1 MAGLSRKFLD
11 DFETKSKNRI
21 SNDKWTFKRDFS
33 FFYMKINPGEP
44 ILTLYLFW
52 AHNYPKEADPSTHW
66 QVSNKNFIPAAFGGV
81 SPSDA
86 VLLDYVSHWAAPAPL
101 PHGSPPK
108 SLSNGKGGIWK
119 VGHVMHSPAPRTDD
133 EYWIPLLFP
142 LTTTAKTQKNT
153 NFKVAKS
160 LKLW

>member
-1 MAGLSRKFLD
+1 MTALSRKFLEE
-11 DFETKSKNRI
+11 FETKSKNHI
-21 SNDKWTFKRDFS
+21 CTNKLTFKRNFC
-33 FFYMKINPGEP
+33 FFYMKINPEES

-101 PHGSPPK
+101 PHRSPPK
-108 SLSNGKGGIWK
+108 SLSNGKGEFGRW
-119 VGHVMHSPAPRTDD
+119 VTWCTLLLHEQMRTEFHCFFSNNHS
-133 EYWIPLLFP
+133 
-142 LTTTAKTQKNT
+142 
-153 NFKVAKS
+153 
-160 LKLW
+160 